1 MVCWEGIFFSFFR
14 LRRAWSRKLFL
25 LLLPP
30 SWGRGWGLRGAGG
43 FSLGLFVLLL
53 WAVDVRGDSSP
64 HQRVPAS
71 QEVGVPLCVLGLQ
84 LGLSRSWM
92 PVKRLGLECDCKAI
106 WGCRVRVYCALGPR
120 ECVCVPACAC
130 AWAFSRAWPGISNQ
144 LQIKGSCQLPVLFP

>member
-30 SWGRGWGLRGAGG
+30 SRGRGWGLRGAGG

-64 HQRVPAS
+64 HRRVPAS
-71 QEVGVPLCVLGLQ
+71 QEVGVPLCVWVAVGALSFLDACEEVGLG
-84 LGLSRSWM
+84 
-92 PVKRLGLECDCKAI
+92 V
-106 WGCRVRVYCALGPR
+106 
-120 ECVCVPACAC
+120 
-130 AWAFSRAWPGISNQ
+130 
-144 LQIKGSCQLPVLFP
+144 